1 MSVVARSAERS
12 ALRASTYDKHNLC
25 KSLSEED
32 KQNSLAQSDPFL
44 FVAKESRF
52 SAQHNPNL
60 NLKDS
65 TSRFRDFSD
74 LHLNTLNQL
83 S

>member
-1 MSVVARSAERS
+1 MHPTWSESQEVVS
-12 ALRASTYDKHNLC
+12 C

-32 KQNSLAQSDPFL
+32 KRNSLARSDPFL

-65 TSRFRDFSD
+65 TSRVRDFSD